1 MTINRRDFLT
11 FIGGISGAVLLG
23 ASPRDRQI
31 LKFSMPFMDYE
42 TGNEA
47 FAATSSKLSFK
58 PTKGVMPLL
67 TDMIDPSKQSQAY
80 KNAEVIDNLVLPEGF
95 VYDVIATWGDPV
107 GDSRFGYNNDY
118 LSLVET
124 SKNEGYLTVNF
135 EYISSIPWEQSF
147 SQVIGKSLPFA
158 EVADQ
163 LKAMGSKDIDAWS
176 LADSNPLKDKIKLIS
191 KEALIDLGIGVISVK
206 RNDDGKWE
214 RTNSKADRRI
224 TGISGLEDGRYLKS
238 TGAAVEIFRKVK
250 GLGYT
255 DKLGDRIIGT
265 FNNCAGGT
273 TPWGTVFSAE
283 ENYQYFVPEEVMP
296 DGTSLSPSK
305 KKFTKYDNELVGIAN
320 VFGLAGNKYGW
331 IVEIDPANPDDFG
344 TKHTWLGR
352 YRHEAVGIRD
362 RK

>member
-95 VYDVIATWGDPV
+95 VYDVIAAWGDPV

-265 FNNCAGGT
+265 
-273 TPWGTVFSAE
+273 
-283 ENYQYFVPEEVMP
+283 
-296 DGTSLSPSK
+296 
-305 KKFTKYDNELVGIAN
+305 
-320 VFGLAGNKYGW
+320 
-331 IVEIDPANPDDFG
+331 
-344 TKHTWLGR
+344 
-352 YRHEAVGIRD
+352 
-362 RK
+362 